1 VVFLKGGLGWGTHK
15 VAVVHG
21 PWQVGLVLPLVLLS
35 WG

>member
-1 VVFLKGGLGWGTHK
+1 MVVLKGGLGWGTQ

-21 PWQVGLVLPLVLLS
+21 PWQVGLVLPLLLS